1 MRMNEPLLPADAK
14 KLAIDALARGTVI
27 FDTHVRERMAQR
39 KILLVDVARV
49 IRAGAYQHATYENS
63 SWRYP
68 IWTQSIT
75 VVIAFRQ
82 LSPSV
87 VAVVTV
93 IRHGR

>member
-1 MRMNEPLLPADAK
+1 MRVNEPLLPADAK
-14 KLAIDALARGTVI
+14 KLAIDALARGSVI
-27 FDTHVRERMAQR
+27 FDSHVRERMTRR
-39 KILLVDVARV
+39 KISLLDVARV
-49 IRAGAYQHATYENS
+49 IRAGVYQHATYENR

-75 VVIAFRQ
+75 VVIAFRRF
-82 LSPSV
+82 SPSI